1 MDVQTAT
8 DYIVQLEEKCYQSNQ
23 ACIEI
28 LHTMRETI
36 QVQKREF
43 EERFAQEVETLKL
56 YILDL
61 KSRLNNYVPVKGD
74 ELDTKLGEFI
84 NGYKQKQ
91 QLKLMFLRLS
101 EGTYEF
107 GTR

>member
-23 ACIEI
+23 SCIEI

>member
-23 ACIEI
+23 SCIEI

-84 NGYKQKQ
+84 NNYK
-91 QLKLMFLRLS
+91 
-101 EGTYEF
+101 
-107 GTR
+107 